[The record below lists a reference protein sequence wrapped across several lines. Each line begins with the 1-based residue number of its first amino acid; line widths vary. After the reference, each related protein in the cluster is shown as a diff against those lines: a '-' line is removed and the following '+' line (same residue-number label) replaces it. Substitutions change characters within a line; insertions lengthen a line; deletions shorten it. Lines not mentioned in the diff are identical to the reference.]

1 MGILAHLFPKVK
13 REIQDIVMDDLKNV
27 YLPDGYGKDDIKLA
41 VKRHYIQRWH
51 MRLLQD
57 MLRITE
63 QMDDQR
69 GQLQNAKSNMA
80 QSLIRAEF
88 AKLLDCRNALS
99 PFRDFFEGVVADDA
113 SANTVFDV
121 VATAL
126 LVVQDKHAVPYFD
139 VAPYVKLWNDMNEV
153 LELIDAES

>member
-1 MGILAHLFPKVK
+1 MSILSFLFPKVK
-13 REIQDIVMDDLKNV
+13 DEIKDVVMDDLKNV
-27 YLPDGYGKDDIKLA
+27 YLPDGYGKDNVKLA

-57 MLRITE
+57 MLRLTE

-69 GQLQNAKSNMA
+69 EQLRSAKSNMA
-80 QSLIRAEF
+80 QSMIRAEF
-88 AKLLDCRNALS
+88 VKLQECRTALS

-139 VAPYVKLWNDMNEV
+139 VAPYVQMWNDMSDV